1 MPNWCENRVEI
12 FHDDEKVIKKIQ
24 EELREDWTEEVDGE
38 TKTGTTWFSFSKL
51 VPMPKE
57 IRETSEKI
65 FETQEEVDAYK
76 EKYKDHPII
85 PVYAH
90 TQEQADALQE
100 KYGVD
105 NWYDWA
111 IENWGTKWEPNE
123 VDMGMNWEEDN
134 TLSYAFNTPWSPPI
148 AIYHALIEKY
158 PEIKENIS
166 WFYNEPGMQFAGY
179 LNTEGK

>member
-1 MPNWCENRVEI
+1 MPNWCENNI
-12 FHDDEKVIKKIQ
+12 TIYHDNQDVLKKIQ
-24 EELREDWTEEVDGE
+24 EELREDWTEEVNGE
-38 TKTGTTWFSFSKL
+38 TRTGTVWFSFSKL

-57 IRETSEKI
+57 IRETSGKI

-123 VDMGMNWEEDN
+123 VDMGMNW
-134 TLSYAFNTPWSPPI
+134 
-148 AIYHALIEKY
+148 
-158 PEIKENIS
+158 
-166 WFYNEPGMQFAGY
+166 
-179 LNTEGK
+179 